1 MIIRPA
7 DEQGDVMPVLSR
19 ADMLQGAEAVAA
31 LARDRLELL
40 SGEWWEDPT
49 RGNALPDMLKESR
62 LTEADGPALAAYLT
76 SYIRQTPGVQEIR
89 NAGFSAEGRR
99 FSFTCT
105 VETAEGDAEIRYS
118 V

>member
-31 LARDRLELL
+31 LVRDRLEML
-40 SGEWWEDPT
+40 SGEWWEDPA

-76 SYIRQTPGVQEIR
+76 SYIRQTSGVRDVR
-89 NAGFSAEGRR
+89 NAAFSAEGRQFR
-99 FSFTCT
+99 FTCT
-105 VETAEGDAEIRYS
+105 VGTADGDAEIRYS

>member
-7 DEQGDVMPVLSR
+7 HEQGDVMPILSR

-40 SGEWWEDPT
+40 SGEWWEDPA
-49 RGNALPDMLKESR
+49 RGNALPDMLRETR

-76 SYIRQTPGVQEIR
+76 SYIRQTSGVREIR
-89 NAGFSAEGRR
+89 EVSFSVEGRQL
-99 FSFTCT
+99 SYACVIDTDDG
-105 VETAEGDAEIRYS
+105 EAQIDYS
-118 V
+118 I

>member
-31 LARDRLELL
+31 LAWDRLELL
-40 SGEWWEDPT
+40 SGEWWENSAW
-49 RGNALPDMLKESR
+49 GNGIPDMLRETR

-89 NAGFSAEGRR
+89 EVSFSPEGRQL
-99 FSFTCT
+99 SYAC
-105 VETAEGDAEIRYS
+105 VIDTADGSARIDYS
-118 V
+118 I